1 MRRLVLWIQA
11 MGDLASRY
19 TRVAGAAWRHRAE
32 LERPPRL
39 RYEAEFLPAALAV
52 QDTPVSPAPR
62 VAAWLLMACAACAVA
77 WAILGR
83 VDVVATASG
92 KIVPGGRSK
101 IIQPLEAATVR
112 AIHVLDGQPVAAG
125 DVLVEL
131 DATSASA
138 DRDRLRSEL
147 SAARL
152 QVARGNGMLAA
163 IAGGDLRPLPR
174 PPGVDVAA
182 WAESRRVLEGE
193 WAEFNAQLA
202 LIDADRANREAERG
216 ATLEVIRKLE
226 RTLPISRQLSA
237 DYRDMVE
244 KDLVA
249 RHEALQRDRERL
261 EQEGELEV
269 QRKRL
274 EELDVR
280 VQETRAR
287 RQSVI
292 AEARRR
298 RLDSVTE
305 GLQKVA
311 ALEQELRKAD
321 TRERLMKLLAPVDG
335 TVQQLAIH
343 TIGGV
348 VTSAQ
353 PLMVI
358 VPKDSPVEVEA
369 LLENRDVGFVA
380 AGLPAEVKVETFQF
394 TKYGTVPAVVT
405 TVTED
410 AIQDEKRGLV
420 YAVRARLERSWI
432 DVDGKRLGLNP
443 GMAVS
448 LEIRT
453 SRRRV
458 IEYFLAPLL
467 QYGHESL
474 RER

>member
-1 MRRLVLWIQA
+1 VRRV
-11 MGDLASRY
+11 
-19 TRVAGAAWRHRAE
+19 RHR
-32 LERPPRL
+32 
-39 RYEAEFLPAALAV
+39 
-52 QDTPVSPAPR
+52 
-62 VAAWLLMACAACAVA
+62 
-77 WAILGR
+77 LGR
-83 VDVVATASG
+83 
-92 KIVPGGRSK
+92 PREGGRGGDGQREDRSG
-101 IIQPLEAATVR
+101 QPLEAATVR
-112 AIHVLDGQPVAAG
+112 AIHVVDGQAVAAG
-125 DVLVEL
+125 EVLVEL

-147 SAARL
+147 AAARL

-163 IAGGDLRPLPR
+163 IAGGDLRPLQR

-182 WAESRRVLEGE
+182 WAESRRVVEGE

-237 DYRDMVE
+237 DSRDMVE

-287 RQSVI
+287 RQSLV

-311 ALEQELRKAD
+311 ALEQELLKAD

-369 LLENRDVGFVA
+369 FLENRDVGFVA
-380 AGLPAEVKVETFQF
+380 AGLPAEVKVETFQY

-405 TVTED
+405 TMTED

-432 DVDGKRLGLNP
+432 DVDGRRLGLNP

-453 SRRRV
+453 NRRRV